1 MADALG
7 LGGAQ
12 WSPLAGGL
20 LSGKYRE
27 SDAGRLTTFGNVIH
41 TEDTARKTAVID
53 TLLKVADTLGAPP
66 AQIPVA
72 WLRKHNERW
81 NTPAVTIIGP
91 RTVDQL
97 DGYLAALD
105 LDLPDEHYAL
115 LDEVSRPDLGQ
126 PHEQI
131 AENRDRHLGGPG
143 FRTSAITVA

>member
-20 LSGKYRE
+20 PSGKYRE

-41 TEDTARKTAVID
+41 TEDTARKTAVVD
-53 TLLKVADTLGAPP
+53 TLPKVADTLGAPP
-66 AQIPVA
+66 AQVAVA

-131 AENRDRHLGGPG
+131 AANRDRHLGGPG
-143 FRTSAITVA
+143 FRTPAITVA